1 MTKIIQ
7 GDEPF
12 PPVPEGT
19 VITVGTFDGVHRGH
33 EAVLEVVRRRA
44 EELGAKSLLV
54 TFEPHPLA
62 VVRPEAAPRLL
73 TTAAEKAAL
82 LERSGLDYVVFL
94 PFTRELAD
102 FAPRRFVEEILIGR
116 FALRHLVMGY
126 DHGIGR
132 GRSGGVDALVQLGAE
147 LGFGA
152 DVVPALLF
160 EGAPVSSTRIREALL
175 EGDVAF
181 AARALGRPYAFS
193 GTVVRGDGR
202 GRTLGFPTANLQVA
216 GGATKLLP
224 REGIYA
230 VRTEL
235 DGQAH
240 DGVLHLGGRP
250 TFPGATETVEL
261 YLFDFDREIYG
272 EEVRVELCAHIRDIH
287 AFESVDALVEEM
299 HEDCAA
305 ARRIFAAGGGACQ
318 GAPTAVE

>member
-33 EAVLEVVRRRA
+33 EAVLGVVRRRA
-44 EELGAKSLLV
+44 QELGAKGLLV

-62 VVRPEAAPRLL
+62 VVRPEASPRLL

-82 LERSGLDYVVFL
+82 LECSGLDYVVFL

-102 FAPRRFVEEILIGR
+102 FAPRRFVEEILVGR
-116 FALRHLVMGY
+116 FKLRHLVMGY

-132 GRSGGVDALVQLGAE
+132 GRSGGVEALVELGSE
-147 LGFGA
+147 LGFGV
-152 DVVPALLF
+152 DVVPALAF

-175 EGDVAF
+175 AGDVAF

-193 GTVVRGDGR
+193 GTVVKGDRR
-202 GRTLGFPTANLQVA
+202 GRTLGFPTANLAVE
-216 GGATKLLP
+216 GGGKLLP
-224 REGIYA
+224 GEGIYA
-230 VRTEL
+230 VRATLE
-235 DGQAH
+235 GEVIE
-240 DGVLHLGGRP
+240 GVLHLGARP

-272 EEVRVELCAHIRDIH
+272 ERVRVELCAWIRGIET
-287 AFESVDALVEEM
+287 FESVEALVEAM
-299 HEDCAA
+299 HADCAA
-305 ARRIFAAGGGACQ
+305 ARRIFTAGGGACQ
-318 GAPTAVE
+318 AAPAAVE